1 MGPFRV
7 MIEYRE
13 GAVLVRPSGEL
24 DVMTA
29 PKLEQALAG
38 VPDEHTV
45 VLVDLSGVVFADCAG
60 LRPIRRLLERG
71 SGNAPSVRV
80 VGTSPRIERVMRLT
94 GFGRTPASREG

>member
-13 GAVLVRPSGEL
+13 RAVLVRPSGEL

-29 PKLEQALAG
+29 PELERALAS

-45 VLVDLSGVVFADCAG
+45 VVVDLSGVVFADCAG
-60 LRPIRRLLERG
+60 LRPIRRRLERG
-71 SGNAPSVRV
+71 SANAPSVRV

-94 GFGRTPASREG
+94 GFGRTPASRLG